1 MTLIHE
7 PTGVVLAEHLA
18 RATSMFAGHN
28 GLLGRDGLEAG
39 HALAI
44 EPCTSI
50 HTCFMR
56 FTIDVLFV
64 SREGQVVRA
73 ISNLPPWRLTR
84 IYSRAALVVELPA
97 RTIDRAKVREGD
109 KVLFGGADLTGR

>member
-7 PTGVVLAEHLA
+7 PTGLVLAEHLE
-18 RATSMFAGHN
+18 RATTMFARLK
-28 GLLGRDGLEAG
+28 GLLGRERLEPG

-56 FTIDVLFV
+56 FAIDVLFV
-64 SREGQVVRA
+64 DRDGRVVRA

-97 RTIDRAKVREGD
+97 GTLQRAPVTEGD
-109 KVLFGGADLTGR
+109 KLLLSAS